1 MGAGAVVT
9 IDTGLAGVGAGTISL
24 YPTVAIIPVSPQV
37 EQPVVATP
45 QVEQPEVATPQ
56 VEQPAVA
63 TPQVEQPEVAT
74 PQVEQPGAAAAQVV
88 HSGVT
93 LAHVEHSGAGQQ
105 VFVRARRFPKR
116 AKVLRG
122 AGQLQHVAAAG

>member
-1 MGAGAVVT
+1 MGAGAVDT

-24 YPTVAIIPVSPQV
+24 YPTVATIPVSPQV

-45 QVEQPEVATPQ
+45 QVEQPVVAI
-56 VEQPAVA
+56 
-63 TPQVEQPEVAT
+63 PQVEQPEVAT
-74 PQVEQPGAAAAQVV
+74 PQVEQSGAAAAQVV
-88 HSGVT
+88 QSGVT